1 MCLQFAREDKFF
13 TANETTSNRRR
24 EVFLGMVIAIFYLNS
39 GNAWEEN
46 CGGGEMP
53 GEGDRT
59 FGDLGDSGGVECLG
73 RI

>member
-1 MCLQFAREDKFF
+1 
-13 TANETTSNRRR
+13 
-24 EVFLGMVIAIFYLNS
+24 MVSAVFYLS
-39 GNAWEEN
+39 RGNAWEEN

-53 GEGDRT
+53 GEGERT